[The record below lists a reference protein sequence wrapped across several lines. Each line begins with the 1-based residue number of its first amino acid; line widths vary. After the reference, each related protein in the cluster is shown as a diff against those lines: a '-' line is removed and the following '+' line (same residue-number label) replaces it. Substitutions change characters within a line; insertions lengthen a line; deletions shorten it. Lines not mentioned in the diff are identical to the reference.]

1 LLGVFYFLWGF
12 RLLQPQN
19 QETGKK
25 LGIAT
30 GMMFTLPILAFYIA
44 MWIFSEKKNPENWAG
59 GAAIIITNLIIGGY
73 CYSALTE
80 EDDDPNDR
88 RGPKTGSQKERTD

>member
-1 LLGVFYFLWGF
+1 
-12 RLLQPQN
+12 LLQPQN
-19 QETGKK
+19 QATGKK

-30 GMMFTLPILAFYIA
+30 GLMFTFPILAFYIA
-44 MWIFSEKKNPENWAG
+44 MWFFAEKKNPDNWAG
-59 GAAIIITNLIIGGY
+59 GAAILVTNIIIGGY

-88 RGPKTGSQKERTD
+88 RGPKRGSQKERTD